1 MWASG
6 PHRRQLYQTC
16 ARGAMTMRVNC
27 RPFAILACSF
37 LLAVFSSAQAVPP
50 VATRT
55 AVEEKGFTWT
65 ETYEG
70 SGNTDGFITDI
81 NSTVG
86 YIFDEHFSMD
96 MGVPY
101 LFVRPS
107 SSQTGTTSVAGMGN
121 PYVGLRYS
129 RKGPSLDF
137 STSLNGAVPAASS
150 AKGLSTGRVTFDWDN
165 HFAHEFGLFTPF
177 FDVGLANSVPDTR
190 FLHRPY
196 TSLGKLA
203 HFEGGSELDLGDKFS
218 VSASGYYILPWGPQ
232 QTLLNTYLMSKRM
245 DIRRVREEL
254 ITRTIQHELARQQS
268 FTDPLTEIY
277 NRHSLE
283 DMAGRFISH
292 ALRTKKP
299 LAMMMIDVDRFK
311 DVNTK
316 FGHLT
321 GDVVLAKTAA
331 LLKHSVRGS
340 DAIFRYGGDE
350 FLVILADTS
359 SSDAGPVMERI
370 TEAVAEWNRAGRLK
384 DFELSLSIG
393 VADWSDGETLDELL
407 DDADNRMYATKADR
421 KLSKG
426 TAAGI

>member
-1 MWASG
+1 
-6 PHRRQLYQTC
+6 
-16 ARGAMTMRVNC
+16 MRVNC

-37 LLAVFSSAQAVPP
+37 LLSVSSPAQAVPP
-50 VATRT
+50 VATKT

-101 LFVRPS
+101 LFIRPS
-107 SSQTGTTSVAGMGN
+107 SSKTGTTSVAGMGN
-121 PYVGLRYS
+121 PYLGLRYS

-137 STSLNGAVPAASS
+137 STSLNGAAPAASS

-232 QTLLNTYLMSKRM
+232 Q
-245 DIRRVREEL
+245 I
-254 ITRTIQHELARQQS
+254 
-268 FTDPLTEIY
+268 F
-277 NRHSLE
+277 
-283 DMAGRFISH
+283 
-292 ALRTKKP
+292 
-299 LAMMMIDVDRFK
+299 
-311 DVNTK
+311 
-316 FGHLT
+316 
-321 GDVVLAKTAA
+321 
-331 LLKHSVRGS
+331 VRGKKS
-340 DAIFRYGGDE
+340 SPGSTKGGASLTRDDGINLGLDYNLTR
-350 FLVILADTS
+350 FVDLS
-359 SSDAGPVMERI
+359 AGYSYSAYSAFNTLSFGVELN
-370 TEAVAEWNRAGRLK
+370 VASWL
-384 DFELSLSIG
+384 
-393 VADWSDGETLDELL
+393 
-407 DDADNRMYATKADR
+407 R
-421 KLSKG
+421 KHRG
-426 TAAGI
+426 D